1 MGKDKPDP
9 FKLAIK
15 PRDIAHYNLKQV
27 RFTNA
32 RFDNKDPE
40 SSILTSTG
48 EFIVTWSFSK
58 VKRGILTDYKVKPM
72 R

>member
-9 FKLAIK
+9 FKLSLK
-15 PRDIAHYNLKQV
+15 PRDIARYNLKRV

-32 RFDNKDPE
+32 RFDNKEPE
-40 SSILTSTG
+40 TSILTSSG
-48 EFIVTWSFSK
+48 EFIITWSFSK
-58 VKRGILTDYKVKPM
+58 VKKGILTDYKVKPM